1 MTIEKE
7 LKKKSIFSDDVDI
20 LVLQRNALDSYLTI
34 LIDKILSTNSDANRK
49 ELKNSNYL
57 IQANYQNHPEKMIG
71 ENVRITRKLSKKI

>member
-1 MTIEKE
+1 MSNLFK
-7 LKKKSIFSDDVDI
+7 L
-20 LVLQRNALDSYLTI
+20 

-71 ENVRITRKLSKKI
+71 ENVRITR

>member
-7 LKKKSIFSDDVDI
+7 LKKKSLFSDDVDI

-49 ELKNSNYL
+49 ELINSNYL

-71 ENVRITRKLSKKI
+71 ENVRITR

>member
-7 LKKKSIFSDDVDI
+7 LKKKPIFSDDVDI

-71 ENVRITRKLSKKI
+71 ENVRITR